1 MKRAFILLH
10 LSVFLA
16 GFTGVFGRLIDINAG
31 LITWY
36 RLFFSAIFLYLI
48 FRVSGRLKRESRANI
63 IRIGFVGV
71 LLGLHWVFF
80 YASIKFSNISIGVV
94 CFSLGGFFT
103 ALIEPVTSRRKHS
116 LPELVLSSI
125 TLCGIALIFGL
136 DATYRFG
143 IMLGVISSLIVTFY
157 TICNK
162 RLTKT
167 FDSQTITTYTMMG
180 GCAGLTLLMPFYL
193 YVVPSATLLPSLA
206 DTGYLLILSLVCTVL
221 MYLMIT
227 EALQKISAFT
237 VNLSFN
243 LEPLYSIILAIII
256 YQENTELSV
265 AFYFGLSMIV
275 FSVLLQMFRVMNA
288 KRPVDTAVQ
297 ATRT

>member
-10 LSVFLA
+10 LAVFLA
-16 GFTGVFGRLIDINAG
+16 GFTGVFGRLIEINAG

-36 RLFFSAIFLYLI
+36 RLFFSAVFLFLI
-48 FRVSGRLKRESRANI
+48 FRVSGRLQRESSSNI
-63 IRIGFVGV
+63 IRIGFVGI

-103 ALIEPVTSRRKHS
+103 ALIEPLMNKRKHS
-116 LPELVLSSI
+116 IPELVLSGL

-157 TICNK
+157 TIYNK

-167 FDSQTITTYTMMG
+167 FNSATITTYTMLG
-180 GCAGLTLLMPFYL
+180 GWLGISLIMPLYL
-193 YVVPSATLLPSLA
+193 YLEPANTLIPTLR
-206 DTGYLLILSLVCTVL
+206 DTGYLLILALVCTVL

-243 LEPLYSIILAIII
+243 LEPLYSIVMAIII
-256 YQENTELSV
+256 YKENKELRWP
-265 AFYFGLSMIV
+265 FYVGLTMIV
-275 FSVLLQMFRVMNA
+275 FSVLLQMFRVLKM
-288 KRPVDTAVQ
+288 KPVPN
-297 ATRT
+297 

>member
-10 LSVFLA
+10 LAVFLA
-16 GFTGVFGRLIDINAG
+16 GFTGVFGRLIEINAG

-36 RLFFSAIFLYLI
+36 RLFFSAIFLFLI
-48 FRVSGRLKRESRANI
+48 FLVSGRLQRESSSNI
-63 IRIGFVGV
+63 LRIGFAGV

-94 CFSLGGFFT
+94 CFSLGSFFT
-103 ALIEPVTSRRKHS
+103 ALIEPLMNKRKHS
-116 LPELVLSSI
+116 IPELVLSGL

-157 TICNK
+157 TIWNK

-167 FDSQTITTYTMMG
+167 FNSTTITTYTMIG
-180 GCAGLTLLMPFYL
+180 GWLGISLIMPFYL
-193 YVVPSATLLPSLA
+193 YLEPAVTLIPSLR
-206 DTGYLLILSLVCTVL
+206 DTGYLLILALVCTVL

-243 LEPLYSIILAIII
+243 LEPLYSIVLAIII
-256 YQENTELSV
+256 YRENTELSWP
-265 AFYFGLSMIV
+265 FYVGLTMIV
-275 FSVLLQMFRVMNA
+275 FSVLLQMYRVLRLKLVSN
-288 KRPVDTAVQ
+288 
-297 ATRT
+297 